1 MRLLTLQS
9 HFPITKDDWRQI
21 WMIKWSD
28 LTCVRAEVVDISI
41 PLYLSTSLPPLTAH
55 IHHHTATR

>member
-21 WMIKWSD
+21 SMIKWSD
-28 LTCVRAEVVDISI
+28 LTWVRAEVVDISI

>member
-1 MRLLTLQS
+1 MQAS
-9 HFPITKDDWRQI
+9 NAFIDITKSFPYYQGRLETNLD
-21 WMIKWSD
+21 D
-28 LTCVRAEVVDISI
+28 LTWVRAEVVDISI